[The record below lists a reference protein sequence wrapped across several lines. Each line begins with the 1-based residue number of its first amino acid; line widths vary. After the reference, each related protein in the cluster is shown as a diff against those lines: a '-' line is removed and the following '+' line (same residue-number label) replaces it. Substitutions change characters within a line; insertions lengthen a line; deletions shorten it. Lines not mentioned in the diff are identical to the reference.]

1 MIQPHSTSKS
11 GQLRLF
17 CLTFVFLG
25 YASGAVH
32 AQVLVTDTTAIAA
45 SEEGFKA
52 QLAQSVAEYS
62 RQGLQYAKQLDQY
75 YQQVEQYKQLLMTVT
90 SIGTH
95 ISLTSNRL
103 KPIYDP
109 APLIDQNCAGPSGG
123 SIVGSLATSIA
134 SAISPSESITASQQ
148 QICAD
153 IVTLQ
158 VDEYNRTVAML
169 DQLDQ
174 YGGTLQK
181 LGKLADEVNS
191 LGTTSG
197 ATTQAATFS
206 AITAHAMQDWQTAIA
221 GDEAVIKA
229 LNQQQ
234 SILAKTALNGSSS
247 ILGDLVQT
255 AAFAAAFK

>member
-1 MIQPHSTSKS
+1 MNQRHSTSKPM
-11 GQLRLF
+11 QLHLF
-17 CLTFVFLG
+17 CLPFAFLG
-25 YASGAVH
+25 YAFGTAH
-32 AQVLVTDTTAIAA
+32 AQVLVTDTAAIATN
-45 SEEGFKA
+45 EEGFKS

-75 YQQVEQYKQLLMTVT
+75 YQQVEQYKQLLMTVK
-90 SIGTH
+90 SIGTNV
-95 ISLTSNRL
+95 SLTSNKL
-103 KPIYDP
+103 EPIYDP
-109 APLIDQNCAGPSGG
+109 APLIDQNCTGPSGG
-123 SIVGSLATSIA
+123 SIVGSLATSLV
-134 SAISPSESITASQQ
+134 SAISPSDPIASSQQ
-148 QICAD
+148 HICAD

-181 LGKLADEVNS
+181 LSKLADEVNS

-206 AITAHAMQDWQTAIA
+206 AITAHAMHDWQTAIA
-221 GDEAVIKA
+221 GDEAIIKA

-234 SILAKTALNGSSS
+234 SILARTALKGSSS
-247 ILGDLVQT
+247 ILGDVVQT

>member
-1 MIQPHSTSKS
+1 MSQPCSTSKS
-11 GQLRLF
+11 RRLRLL
-17 CLTFVFLG
+17 CLPFIFLG
-25 YASGAVH
+25 YASGIIH
-32 AQVLVTDTTAIAA
+32 AQVLVTDTAAIA
-45 SEEGFKA
+45 SNEEGFKS
-52 QLAQSVAEYS
+52 QLAQSVAQYS

-95 ISLTSNRL
+95 ISLTSNKL
-103 KPIYDP
+103 KPLDDP
-109 APLIDQNCAGPSGG
+109 ASLIDQNCTGPSGG
-123 SIVGSLATSIA
+123 SIVGKLVTSIA
-134 SAISPSESITASQQ
+134 SAIPSSDPITASQQ
-148 QICAD
+148 RICAD

-174 YGGTLQK
+174 YSGTLQK
-181 LGKLADEVNS
+181 LGKLVDQVNS

-206 AITAHAMQDWQTAIA
+206 AITSHAMHDWQAAIA
-221 GDEAVIKA
+221 GDEAIIKA

-234 SILAKTALNGSSS
+234 SILARAALKGS
-247 ILGDLVQT
+247 ILGESVQT